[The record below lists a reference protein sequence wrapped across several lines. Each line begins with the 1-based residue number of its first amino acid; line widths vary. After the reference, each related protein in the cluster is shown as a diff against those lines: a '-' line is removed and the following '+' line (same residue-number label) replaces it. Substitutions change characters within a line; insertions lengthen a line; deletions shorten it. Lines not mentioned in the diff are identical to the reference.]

1 MTTRLGMRL
10 DGWMVPQACIDMAV
24 HAEKSGLDA
33 IWFAENPFG
42 RGVLPAMTA
51 CGLATKSIGIGAGV
65 FNPFARHP
73 SLMAM
78 EMGALDELLGGRSI
92 LGVGTG
98 VQKRLAQA
106 HIASD
111 KPIAAM
117 RDTIEIVRGL
127 MRGEAVEYSGKVF
140 SSSGVKLEFT
150 PYRTDY
156 PIFLAS
162 MGDQSIRLAG
172 RLADGIMI
180 SNLCT
185 RGFTR
190 RALDM
195 IAADPV
201 AQARRTP
208 LRVVQYAPLVAG
220 PDRTEARGHAKT
232 VVARMIREAF
242 GPSSTPATRAWHY
255 LGSGLEEEA
264 FLAVVAALDGG
275 ASAAACIS
283 DKILDLF
290 LLAGD
295 RDDIAQG
302 YDRYREAGVT
312 DIVVTFRGS
321 RPLEDMAYLGDFF
334 RATKDAVK

>member
-1 MTTRLGMRL
+1 MATRLGMRL
-10 DGWMVPQACIDMAV
+10 DGWMLPQVCVDMAV
-24 HAEKSGLDA
+24 EAERAGLDA

-51 CGLATKSIGIGAGV
+51 CGLATKSIRIGAGV
-65 FNPFARHP
+65 FNPFGRHP

-78 EMGALDELLGGRSI
+78 EMGALDELLNGRSI

-156 PIFLAS
+156 PIYLAS

-195 IAADPV
+195 IAADPA
-201 AQARRTP
+201 AQARKTP
-208 LRVVQYAPLVAG
+208 FHVVQYAPLVAG
-220 PDRTEARGHAKT
+220 PDRVEARNHAKT

-264 FLAVVAALDGG
+264 FLAVVAALDAGK
-275 ASAAACIS
+275 SPVDCIS
-283 DKILDLF
+283 DEILDLF

-295 RDDIAQG
+295 RSDIERG
-302 YDRYREAGVT
+302 YQNYMERGVT
-312 DIVVTFRGS
+312 DIVVTFRGT
-321 RPLEDMAYLGDFF
+321 RPAEDMHYLGDFF
-334 RATKDAVK
+334 RAMKAS

>member
-1 MTTRLGMRL
+1 MTTRFGMRL
-10 DGWMVPQACIDMAV
+10 DGWMPPQACVDMAIA
-24 HAEKSGLDA
+24 AEQAGLDA

-78 EMGALDELLGGRSI
+78 EMGALDELLSGRSI

-117 RDTIEIVRGL
+117 RDTIEIVRAL

-172 RLADGIMI
+172 RLADGVMI

-195 IAADPV
+195 IASDPV
-201 AQARRTP
+201 AQARKTP
-208 LRVVQYAPLVAG
+208 FRVVQYAPLVAG
-220 PDRTEARGHAKT
+220 PDRTEARNHAKT
-232 VVARMIREAF
+232 VVGRMIREAF
-242 GPSSTPATRAWHY
+242 GPSSTPATRAWHH
-255 LGSGLEEEA
+255 LGSGLQEEA
-264 FLAVVAALDGG
+264 FFAVVAALDNGTP
-275 ASAAACIS
+275 AAECVS
-283 DKILDLF
+283 DEILDLF

-295 RDDIAQG
+295 RSDIERG
-302 YDRYREAGVT
+302 YQKYMEAGVT
-312 DIVVTFRGS
+312 DIVVTFRGA
-321 RPLEDMAYLGDFF
+321 RPVEDMQYLSDFF
-334 RATKDAVK
+334 QAMRPA